1 MPHNGTLTRAAHAL
15 HVAALGIWTGGIAMT
30 AAAAAIIF
38 PTVKGL
44 APTLPGY
51 AAVPPEEHW
60 LLAAGQV
67 AARIFRV
74 SDSVQ
79 LACGVTTL
87 ATAVLLARAHGIG
100 RTVPARVR
108 AVALVAAW
116 LMLAFYLAVLAPRM
130 QTNIE
135 AHWRLSQAG
144 QLAEARVHEAVFKAD
159 HPTSS
164 RVLGGTALCTLIALV
179 LGAGIPAQ
187 RPAARQDAA

>member
-1 MPHNGTLTRAAHAL
+1 MGSATIAITAPLR
-15 HVAALGIWTGGIAMT
+15 GG
-30 AAAAAIIF
+30 
-38 PTVKGL
+38 
-44 APTLPGY
+44 
-51 AAVPPEEHW
+51 
-60 LLAAGQV
+60 
-67 AARIFRV
+67 
-74 SDSVQ
+74 
-79 LACGVTTL
+79 
-87 ATAVLLARAHGIG
+87 
-100 RTVPARVR
+100 RVR